1 MLLPE
6 GPVPPRKSVDGAF
19 RVQQENPAF
28 PIVKSASHR
37 AGEFA
42 FTGAAARLPGV
53 GLGVAA
59 AFPMLINV
67 FEAKLTLPLDAIAV
81 ITELAIGVSALGA
94 GIVERSLMS
103 EPPWRIPRTS

>member
-1 MLLPE
+1 MSREHRFP
-6 GPVPPRKSVDGAF
+6 PVARVDGAF
-19 RVQQENPAF
+19 RAQLENPAF
-28 PIVKSASHR
+28 PITKWASHR

-42 FTGAAARLPGV
+42 FTGAAATLPEV

-103 EPPWRIPRTS
+103 EPPWRVPRTS

>member
-1 MLLPE
+1 L
-6 GPVPPRKSVDGAF
+6 A
-19 RVQQENPAF
+19 PAL
-28 PIVKSASHR
+28 AD
-37 AGEFA
+37 A
-42 FTGAAARLPGV
+42 GAAAQLEV
-53 GLGVAA
+53 EDIHEAA

-81 ITELAIGVSALGA
+81 ITGLAMGVSALGA